1 MFNPTGYNQAFPVVI
16 KSLKNTITR
25 CSTSEEG
32 YSNMVLLFYCITLL
46 FINNM
51 SNNKDGKQVK
61 NSNLYAMESI
71 IKGYLNEEEK
81 AFIIEAIISA
91 SEQAGVKPQMEK
103 LLKSISDAL
112 DEFNCSV
119 EDKNV
124 ADQLVGGAIT
134 MMIFTLPLGLAS
146 FVSRKQAEVVQTF
159 MFEKSRNAGL
169 GLTELMEV
177 AAELMKSK
185 KNNE

>member
-1 MFNPTGYNQAFPVVI
+1 
-16 KSLKNTITR
+16 
-25 CSTSEEG
+25 
-32 YSNMVLLFYCITLL
+32 
-46 FINNM
+46 M
-51 SNNKDGKQVK
+51 SNNKGGKQVK
-61 NSNLYAMESI
+61 NSNLDAMKSI
-71 IKGYLNEEEK
+71 IKGYLDEEDK
-81 AFIIEAIISA
+81 AFIIEAVMSI

-112 DEFNCSV
+112 DEFNGSV
-119 EDKNV
+119 EDKEV

-146 FVSRKQAEVVQTF
+146 FVSRKHAEMAQTF
-159 MFEKSRNAGL
+159 MFKKYKNTGL
-169 GLTELMEV
+169 GLTELMGA